1 MRFCKGG
8 GLSVAFA
15 FVLVLLVIDPGATRP
30 RLILNG
36 LQGLTKACYLSISA
50 VFGCFG
56 MVGADRALFIVLVLI
71 SCLSLRLLIS
81 ALSIAACKV
90 STTDSSS
97 LFFSI
102 GFHAFI
108 KSRIFCS
115 LFIKLF

>member
-1 MRFCKGG
+1 
-8 GLSVAFA
+8 
-15 FVLVLLVIDPGATRP
+15 
-30 RLILNG
+30 
-36 LQGLTKACYLSISA
+36 
-50 VFGCFG
+50 
-56 MVGADRALFIVLVLI
+56 
-71 SCLSLRLLIS
+71 
-81 ALSIAACKV
+81 V